1 MARVTGKYDVDFK
14 RGEGGLSSVFGTF
27 IGTRLK
33 ENKEAYARE
42 LKAADPTNQYEIL
55 KDLMEERRKL
65 VSDMSRLRASP
76 TGGGSYSIRTSDPS
90 RKDEAKYLQD
100 LELQNREDADD
111 FATGIQRS
119 GEAGRFLERAIKPDD
134 IEASKTLVL
143 EEYSNRTKGGG
154 SRDKAL
160 HQGMA
165 AGMADL
171 INQQVKNKNN
181 KDGTIDQAT
190 ANALTS
196 VLQDASNVTSYD
208 LRRYD
213 DPTYLTPGQEQRR
226 AMYRDGSVTKT
237 STSRS
242 MGEGIDPSELASFYT
257 KRLQQLDSMIA
268 DQTEK
273 YQTASADYKQLAK
286 GPNRNLA
293 LAPLS
298 SRPSALSESMDRY
311 AELVDIDPDYAKTI
325 ADKSS
330 EEGRFKIPDRYE
342 GLTSVAGSGGKAPID
357 VLLSSTDNLATLR
370 GATKDPGEFGVT
382 LRSFDSEDV
391 DLVRGNLERM
401 LQTVNSPMFAGQ
413 KYGKIESGGEKVEIG
428 EYLSEAMSFLDEV
441 EPELKPQLAQEFSDE
456 LIGWQQSQ
464 SDKSI
469 KTARAEGQPG
479 YAVSR
484 SIGNI
489 KKAKKDYDST
499 GDVKAFQNALVKEH
513 SVINST
519 DSEVRGDVGNA
530 FLSQIDNYTK
540 SADIDYL
547 DIQLNNLQNVADS
560 LAVEGSGV
568 L

>member
-76 TGGGSYSIRTSDPS
+76 TGGGSVSVSSTDPGTIKMAEKMD
-90 RKDEAKYLQD
+90 RIE
-100 LELQNREDADD
+100 EQNREDGADFD
-111 FATGIQRS
+111 FGGDLAGTLEKQITRYADNPEAMESWVMKTYKNTAKGGARYKAHDAGLAFGLSEMIARKIAGNEIS
-119 GEAGRFLERAIKPDD
+119 EEAGNKLRSYLGSKSGVTEHDLRAYEDPRYLSPGQRERLPLYLQG
-134 IEASKTLVL
+134 ST
-143 EEYSNRTKGGG
+143 RT
-154 SRDKAL
+154 
-160 HQGMA
+160 
-165 AGMADL
+165 
-171 INQQVKNKNN
+171 
-181 KDGTIDQAT
+181 
-190 ANALTS
+190 TS
-196 VLQDASNVTSYD
+196 VRKQ
-208 LRRYD
+208 
-213 DPTYLTPGQEQRR
+213 
-226 AMYRDGSVTKT
+226 
-237 STSRS
+237 
-242 MGEGIDPSELASFYT
+242 MGEGIDPSQLASFYT

-370 GATKDPGEFGVT
+370 GATKAPGEFGVT

-499 GDVKAFQNALVKEH
+499 GDVEAFQNALVKEH